1 MIETEQANIQ
11 SSAHVDAA
19 ITAPN
24 CAIQIVSMLHPSPVE
39 FTHNEPHHTI
49 AMQRQ
54 RKQSFSTGR
63 YLIDGAEKR
72 FEDIGRIMVIPANV
86 PLQVRAEGGPTQ
98 AIRCIFSQDAY
109 ARITGLDELVH
120 PNEMVGCLDVKSP
133 RITDTLARLANEA
146 EAPGFASRVLA
157 ESLGTSLMVEIAR
170 YVNDLQPRST
180 IQRGGLARRTHR
192 QIIEYVETQNGTPSL
207 SDLALL
213 TGLSRRHLSRAFK
226 QTTGQTIYDYVE
238 QVRFNRASSMLA
250 DTDLLIKDIAFKL
263 GFTCSSSFSVAF
275 RRACGETPKSFRKR
289 MRPGAPEESDTMR
302 KTAAQIRS

>member
-1 MIETEQANIQ
+1 MTNVIAAQQATQ
-11 SSAHVDAA
+11 SSTIHVDAA
-19 ITAPN
+19 IVAPN
-24 CAIQIVSMLHPSPVE
+24 CTIQIVSAIHPTPVE
-39 FTHNEPHHTI
+39 YTHCEPHHAI

-54 RKQSFSTGR
+54 RKQAFSTGR
-63 YLIDGAEKR
+63 YLIEGAEKR
-72 FEDIGRIMVIPANV
+72 FEDIGRVLVLPANV
-86 PLQVRAEGGPTQ
+86 PLEVRAEGGPTQ
-98 AIRCIFSQDAY
+98 AVRCIFNQDAY

-133 RITDTLARLANEA
+133 RITDTLARLAGEA

-157 ESLGTSLMVEIAR
+157 EALGTSLMVEIAR

-207 SDLALL
+207 SDLAKL

-238 QVRFNRASSMLA
+238 QVRFNRAANMLA

-289 MRPGAPEESDTMR
+289 MRPGAPDEIASPLSL
-302 KTAAQIRS
+302 AA

>member
-1 MIETEQANIQ
+1 MIETQQANSQ
-11 SSAHVDAA
+11 SSTQVDAA

-24 CAIQIVSMLHPSPVE
+24 CAIQIVSMIHPSPVE
-39 FTHNEPHHTI
+39 FTHDEPHHTI

-63 YLIDGAEKR
+63 YLIEGAEKR

-207 SDLALL
+207 SDLAHL

-238 QVRFNRASSMLA
+238 QVRFNRAATMLA

-289 MRPGAPEESDTMR
+289 MRPGAPEEAEVTR
-302 KTAAQIRS
+302 KMAA

>member
-1 MIETEQANIQ
+1 MIEAQQADTQ
-11 SSAHVDAA
+11 STTRIEAS
-19 ITAPN
+19 ITAPH
-24 CAIQIVSMLHPSPVE
+24 CTVQIVSTDNPTPVS
-39 FTHNEPHHTI
+39 HAHVEPHHTI

-63 YLIDGAEKR
+63 YLIEGAEKR
-72 FEDIGRIMVIPANV
+72 FEDIGRVLVIPANV
-86 PLQVRAEGGPTQ
+86 PLEIHAEGGPTQ
-98 AIRCIFSQDAY
+98 AVRCIFSQDAY

-120 PNEMVGCLDVKSP
+120 PNEMVGCLDIKSP
-133 RITDTLARLANEA
+133 RITDTMARLANEA

-157 ESLGTSLMVEIAR
+157 EALGTSLMVEIAR
-170 YVNDLQPRST
+170 YVNDLQPRSA

-192 QIIEYVETQNGTPSL
+192 QIIEYVETHNGTPSL
-207 SDLALL
+207 SDLARL

-238 QVRFNRASSMLA
+238 QVRFNRAANMLA

-289 MRPGAPEESDTMR
+289 MRPGAPDEPR
-302 KTAAQIRS
+302 Q